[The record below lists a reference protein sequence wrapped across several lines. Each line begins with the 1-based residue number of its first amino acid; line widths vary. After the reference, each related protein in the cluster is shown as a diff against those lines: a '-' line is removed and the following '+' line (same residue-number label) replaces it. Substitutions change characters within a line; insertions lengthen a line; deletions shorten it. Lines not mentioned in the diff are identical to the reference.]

1 MEKNP
6 KVKNLVTMKI
16 VSRPQ
21 ESCSCTTLKPNS
33 GYKQMGL
40 LIIQT
45 LILVLVSKK
54 LFIWQSISNELLTI
68 PASMTFLSA
77 KREK

>member
-1 MEKNP
+1 MKPDP
-6 KVKNLVTMKI
+6 KVKTLAAIKI

-21 ESCSCTTLKPNS
+21 ESCISTTLNPLS
-33 GYKQMGL
+33 RYKNMGR
-40 LIIQT
+40 LIAFT
-45 LILVLVSKK
+45 LILAIVSKR
-54 LFIWQSISNELLTI
+54 LFIWQSISHELLAI